1 MATQNAVSLPGDTL
15 MLRLPVRF
23 GAIILAFALVF
34 VQQRTWRHAQ
44 WLLLGAVL
52 TPGQRTVTS
61 ILRIIGLRRE
71 RHFVNYHRVLNRAV
85 RDCRQAA
92 RRLLALLVS
101 TFVSTGPIV
110 LGVMIRS
117 SGVGANGSA
126 PRASIAI
133 QSARRNHSSSRP
145 AGCAGSA

>member
-110 LGVMIRS
+110 LGVDDTIEWRRGKRISAKGIYRDPVRS
-117 SGVGANGSA
+117 GWPARCASSA
-126 PRASIAI
+126 
-133 QSARRNHSSSRP
+133 
-145 AGCAGSA
+145 G